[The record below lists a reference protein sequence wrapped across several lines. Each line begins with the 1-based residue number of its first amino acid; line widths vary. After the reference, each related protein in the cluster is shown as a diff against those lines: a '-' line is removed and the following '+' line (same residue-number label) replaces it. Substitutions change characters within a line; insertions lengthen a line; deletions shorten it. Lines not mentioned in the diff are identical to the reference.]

1 MEKLI
6 KRALLGDHEAAK
18 RLTEAGVLV
27 PCPFCGNDAVVH
39 EVEAQPKYA
48 ETQKEVPKGARI
60 IRCISYP
67 SGKEYFEYRKKEYIP
82 QCVDSSC
89 CGRAVK
95 RFNTPVEAISA
106 WNTRAPILSA
116 EEMEMLEGLE

>member
-1 MEKLI
+1 MDDIKL
-6 KRALLGDHEAAK
+6 AMLGDKEAAK

-39 EVEAQPKYA
+39 EVEAQPKCA

-60 IRCISYP
+60 IRRISYP
-67 SGKEYFEYRKKEYIP
+67 SGKEYFEYREKEYIP
-82 QCVDSSC
+82 QCVVSSC

-95 RFNTPVEAISA
+95 RFNTPAEAISV
-106 WNTRAPILSA
+106 WNTRAPILSESELKKL
-116 EEMEMLEGLE
+116 EETT

>member
-1 MEKLI
+1 MDDIKL
-6 KRALLGDHEAAK
+6 AMLGNREAAK
-18 RLTEAGVLV
+18 RLTDAGVLV

-60 IRCISYP
+60 IRRISYP
-67 SGKEYFEYRKKEYIP
+67 SGKEYFEYREKEYIP
-82 QCVDSSC
+82 QCVVSSC

-95 RFNTPVEAISA
+95 RFNTPAEAISV
-106 WNTRAPILSA
+106 WNTRASILSA
-116 EEMEMLEGLE
+116 EEFMKLEEIL